1 MEKIIHQ
8 IWVGPYDIPEREK
21 YFIETV
27 KNYNKSFEHVLWTDD
42 KLPELPQNIKILY
55 DAFRVQKDYAHM
67 ADVLRIFLV
76 KEYGGLY
83 IDVDFKPLK
92 PFDLFDNNDMSM
104 FVCYHGGIDYTM
116 PNGVFGGKRNSEPV
130 NFIFNLIDVKNS
142 GWYGPSWLGGAVKKY
157 LNLDYETNH
166 EIVKAKCKEN
176 NIDYCLFSVFEQYFQ
191 HLALYSWSPENK
203 RNFEQGNINY
213 LEWTK

>member
-8 IWVGPYDIPEREK
+8 IWVGHYDIPEREK
-21 YFIETV
+21 YFIDNV
-27 KNYNKSFEHVLWTDD
+27 KKLNSSFQHILWTDD
-42 KLPELPQNIKILY
+42 NLPELPEKINTLCT
-55 DAFRVQKDYAHM
+55 AFRKQKDYAHV
-67 ADVLRIFLV
+67 ADVLRIFLI

-92 PFDLFDNNDMSM
+92 PFDLYDNNTSDL
-104 FVCYHGGIDYTM
+104 FVCYHGGNDYTM
-116 PNGVFGGKRNSEPV
+116 PNGVFGGKKNSEQV
-130 NFIFNLIDVKNS
+130 NFVYDLVDIEKG

-166 EIVKAKCKEN
+166 EIVKMECIKH

-203 RNFEQGNINY
+203 RNFENGNINY
-213 LEWTK
+213 LKWTK